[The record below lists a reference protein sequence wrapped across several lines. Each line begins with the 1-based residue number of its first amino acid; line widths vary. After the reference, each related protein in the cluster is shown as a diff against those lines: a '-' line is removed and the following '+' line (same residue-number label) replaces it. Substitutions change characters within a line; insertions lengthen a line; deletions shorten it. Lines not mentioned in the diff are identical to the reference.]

1 MSKNPTKEE
10 IAKMPENN
18 FPERLEKARKQK
30 GLSVHA
36 LSEISGLSDTQIK
49 RYRRGKNE
57 PTYQSMEMLAVALGV
72 TPEYLMRGHSQEDC
86 DQQFQN
92 LINSCP
98 KEHRPALYQLIEIF
112 IKSHTEGDTNVP

>member
-1 MSKNPTKEE
+1 MNKKPTKEE
-10 IAKMPENN
+10 IAEMPENN

-30 GLSVHA
+30 GISVHA
-36 LSEISGLSDTQIK
+36 LSEISGLSDTQVK

-57 PTYQSMEMLAVALGV
+57 PTFQSLQMLSVALDV
-72 TPEYLMRGHSQEDC
+72 TPEYLMRGQSQKDC

-98 KEHRPALYQLIEIF
+98 KEHWPALYQLIEIF
-112 IKSHTEGDTNVP
+112 IKSHTGGDTNVL